1 MKAYSHTIPP
11 SDARSARHATLR
23 GTVGRAAL
31 IGALA
36 LGLGACNTLQRM
48 SQVGEEP
55 PLAGIKNP
63 THQPGYKPI
72 SMPMPEPRT
81 ANREPNSLWRA
92 GSRAF
97 FKDLRASQVGDIVTV
112 VIEIDEQAEIS
123 NNTTRTRDTSESVGV
138 DALLGYEEAIG
149 TVLPEAANPGS
160 LLGFGGE
167 TNNTG
172 GGTIDRE
179 EQIELQ
185 IAAVVSQVLPNG
197 NLVLHGRQETRVN
210 FEVRELQIA
219 GIIRPQD
226 ITNQNTIAYEQIAEA
241 RLSYGGRGHI
251 TDFNQPRWGTQLVDV
266 IMPF

>member
-1 MKAYSHTIPP
+1 MNRPNRFP
-11 SDARSARHATLR
+11 QRSAR
-23 GTVGRAAL
+23 
-31 IGALA
+31 GALGRVA
-36 LGLGACNTLQRM
+36 LVGAIALSLGACNTLSRM
-48 SQVGEEP
+48 AKVGEEP
-55 PLAGIKNP
+55 DIAAIENP
-63 THQPGYKPI
+63 THKAGYKPI
-72 SMPMPEPRT
+72 SMPMPQPRT
-81 ANREPNSLWRA
+81 AKREANSLWRA

-112 VIEIDEQAEIS
+112 VISIDEEAQMS
-123 NNTTRTRDTSESVGV
+123 NTTTRTRNTAENVGV
-138 DALLGYEEAIG
+138 DALLGYEQALG
-149 TVLPEAANPGS
+149 TVLPEAVNPGN
-160 LLGFGGE
+160 LLGFNGA

-172 GGTIDRE
+172 GGSIDRE
-179 EQIELQ
+179 EEIELQ

-226 ITNQNTIAYEQIAEA
+226 ITNQNTVSYEQIAEA